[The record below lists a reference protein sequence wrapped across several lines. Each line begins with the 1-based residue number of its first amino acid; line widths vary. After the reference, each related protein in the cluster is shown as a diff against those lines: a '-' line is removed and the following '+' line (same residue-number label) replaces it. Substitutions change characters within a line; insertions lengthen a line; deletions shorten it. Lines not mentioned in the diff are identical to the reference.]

1 MPGIKQ
7 AQKEKIERVKSI
19 IQRDSRLLF
28 NGALEKGFLYFGAQL
43 CLNQADS
50 IPTQDDLLEN
60 FTDGKDDLEID
71 AYHIDDDGRAIYLF
85 QSKFRS
91 DPTTIPSKDLSNFL
105 DAPLRLTNP
114 QALLKNTNE
123 KILDLA
129 PVFREKIL
137 DGFEVNLS
145 LLSTGR
151 ATPQIMASANKWND
165 ESLALYVGGDRID
178 APHNIAINDID
189 AILNQFDSAVDQTML
204 MVDLALRQD
213 EWHLAPA
220 GGFDC
225 IVATLEAEELA
236 RVFNNYKYKIFQS
249 NPRGPLSSAKVNKDI
264 SATLRDD
271 EKRKLFHLLNNGLSA
286 VCDSF
291 TEPQL
296 SDGKQY
302 TRVNDLQIVNGCQ
315 TTYNVWDYWRRG
327 GSLEN
332 SHVQI
337 KIVAAPTLKR
347 DISKTSNQQNQMKDW
362 DFLFNDPVQQMLQ
375 REFLKLEPPV
385 FYEIK
390 RGEYTYMVQTDAE
403 RVTTKDAAQA
413 TWAFLGNPGQAKDKL
428 RDIPRSIEN
437 MNGAY
442 KEVFFDGVSA
452 SYIWLPWLTYKKVQ
466 AEYQAYSNATGIS
479 GDFREYGRLHV
490 LWLVGRGLTKSLGKK
505 SYKEIDSM
513 TAGKLAKEIE
523 SWFPELHKIAVEAVK
538 YIVRVKEDAAKEN
551 KQTLQL
557 RQLFRSGADYARFE
571 EAFDERIEE
580 SDIVKTI
587 KGIL

>member
-1 MPGIKQ
+1 MPGVKQ
-7 AQKEKIERVKSI
+7 AQMEKIERVKSI
-19 IQRDSRLLF
+19 IERDSRRLF
-28 NGALEKGFLYFGAQL
+28 DGALEKGFLYFGAQM
-43 CLNQADS
+43 CLNQAES
-50 IPTQDDLLEN
+50 LPTQDDLLEN

-71 AYHIDDDGRAIYLF
+71 AYHIDDDGRAVYLF
-85 QSKFRS
+85 QSKFRN
-91 DPTTIPSKDLSNFL
+91 DPATIPSKDLSNFL

-123 KILDLA
+123 KLLQFA

-137 DGFEVNLS
+137 DGFEVNLA

-151 ATPQIMASANKWND
+151 ATPQLVASANKWNT
-165 ESLALYVGGDRID
+165 ESLALYVGGDQVD
-178 APHNIAINDID
+178 TPHNVAINDID
-189 AILNQFDSAVDQTML
+189 AILSQFDSAVDQTML
-204 MVDLALRQD
+204 EVDLALRKD

-225 IVATLEAEELA
+225 IVATLDAEVLA
-236 RVFNNYKYKIFQS
+236 RVFNTYKYKIFQS

-264 SATLRDD
+264 AATLQDD

-291 TEPQL
+291 TYPQL
-296 SDGKQY
+296 SNGEQFTK
-302 TRVNDLQIVNGCQ
+302 VHDLQIVNGCQ

-327 GSLEN
+327 GNLEN

-362 DFLFNDPVQQMLQ
+362 DFLFNDPVQQRLQ
-375 REFLKLEPPV
+375 REFLQLDPPV

-390 RGEYTYMVQTDAE
+390 RGEYTYMVRTDAE
-403 RVTTKDAAQA
+403 RVTTKDTAQA
-413 TWAFLGNPGQAKDKL
+413 TWAFLGSPGQAKDKL

-437 MNGAY
+437 ANGAY

-452 SYIWLPWLTYKKVQ
+452 NYLWLPWLTYKKVQ
-466 AEYQAYSNATGIS
+466 EEYQVYSKDTGTS
-479 GDFREYGRLHV
+479 GDFREHGRLHIS
-490 LWLVGRGLTKSLGKK
+490 WLVGRGLTKSLGKR
-505 SYKEIDSM
+505 SYKEVDSL
-513 TAGKLAKEIE
+513 TSGKLAQGVE

-538 YIVRVKEDAAKEN
+538 YVVRVKEDAAKEN
-551 KQTLQL
+551 KATLQL
-557 RQLFRSGADYARFE
+557 RQLFRSGADYGRFE

-587 KGIL
+587 KGLL

>member
-1 MPGIKQ
+1 
-7 AQKEKIERVKSI
+7 
-19 IQRDSRLLF
+19 
-28 NGALEKGFLYFGAQL
+28 
-43 CLNQADS
+43 
-50 IPTQDDLLEN
+50 
-60 FTDGKDDLEID
+60 
-71 AYHIDDDGRAIYLF
+71 
-85 QSKFRS
+85 
-91 DPTTIPSKDLSNFL
+91 
-105 DAPLRLTNP
+105 
-114 QALLKNTNE
+114 
-123 KILDLA
+123 
-129 PVFREKIL
+129 
-137 DGFEVNLS
+137 
-145 LLSTGR
+145 
-151 ATPQIMASANKWND
+151 MASANKWND

-204 MVDLALRQD
+204 MVDLALRKD

-264 SATLRDD
+264 SATLQDD

-452 SYIWLPWLTYKKVQ
+452 SYLWLPWLTYKKVQ

-479 GDFREYGRLHV
+479 GDFREHGRLHV

-523 SWFPELHKIAVEAVK
+523 SWFPELHKISVEAVK